1 MNTKID
7 YISAGAGSGKTYKLT
22 HELAARIKHG
32 EIQPEGVIMTTFTIK
47 AAEELRERAKAALY
61 EKGLF
66 DEAERLDQ
74 ALIGTIHSIA
84 YALIRKYWYYL
95 GVSPELRVMTDED
108 KDFYSTQSLSQLP
121 TDEEIM
127 FLSDYRQYFDICKT
141 SDMGSYK
148 AVQDADFWRK
158 DLLRVVEEAEKY
170 EITDLRASRKH
181 SLEVWSKICRPTPGA
196 PAINNDL
203 IRICLENTIARNDQ
217 DKPSDSQ
224 QKRKVKLSLLLH
236 QLRYPNIKVYS
247 DIKSTL
253 LSLPKKL
260 QDDEVRE
267 VLAMLGD
274 LWDRPEV
281 YEKQRKYIELLFDL
295 AKRWM
300 EQYRHFKREHNL
312 LDFNDMEICL
322 LKLIDHKAAREAL
335 QESYSCLMVDEFQDS
350 SPIQVR
356 AFMELSELM
365 TYNIWVGDGKQAIY
379 GFRGTDTSLTNAVI
393 DNLSSES
400 SEGSLTILRK
410 NYRSLPDIVNL
421 CNGVFTPVFS
431 SLMEED
437 KVRLSPDRPQDVS
450 DRPLGYWL
458 LNGANLEDFLPLVAQ
473 SIGAWVKEGVDPSSI
488 AIIARKNNR
497 LHTLAECFEG
507 TGIPINLEGGDV
519 SGTYVYML
527 ITSLIQ
533 LVIDET
539 DTLARAQIAYITEPN
554 MGIKKLIDSKLE
566 YDDHECEEQ
575 WLSEVPLIKAVT
587 AERSRLVHYSAS
599 ALVESLSVEFCLR
612 VRCAE
617 YIQSSNGSAILD
629 SVLQAARTYEE
640 RCLQLTLPST
650 LSGFLHY
657 LESNPPILP
666 GEKEGINLVTYH
678 GSKGLEW
685 DNVVLLDLDNDPIN
699 PNNLIQRS
707 FFGIHAQRV
716 APPTGDN
723 LFPEAQITALPW
735 LFGPG
740 YSTKAPEE
748 YLCRIEPYLEALR
761 QQELDEA
768 KRLLYVGMTRAKNRL
783 ILAIRDK
790 KKEPLKWFEQI
801 GVRVNLEDIGKAGDI
816 DLLGV
821 GSRFRSRFRTRFRN
835 LTPKIDDS
843 DPNEG
848 NQASEENVAEECH
861 TYRYQSTKE
870 YSPRDLSPSAL
881 EDCGEVKLLQP
892 GRQRIPRQG
901 TSDDAVVGNCLH
913 LLFCRPD
920 ILRKCDLS
928 DLLSAYQL
936 QEHLTDIESIRQSWS
951 ALESFL
957 IDTYGQAIAVRHEVP
972 FKRRVDQQIITGSI
986 DMLWQTEEGYVLIDF
1001 KTYSGTT
1008 ETLLDRESDH
1018 YAGLYKGQLDAYRDA
1033 LMAAGHRVLDTLLY
1047 YPILGDIVRVH

>member
-22 HELAARIKHG
+22 HELADRIERR
-32 EIQPEGVIMTTFTIK
+32 EILPEGVIMTTFTIK
-47 AAEELRERAKAALY
+47 AAEELRERAKAVLY

-84 YALIRKYWYYL
+84 YALRRKYWYYL

-224 QKRKVKLSLLLH
+224 QKRKIKLSLLLH
-236 QLRYPNIKVYS
+236 QLRYPNVKVYS
-247 DIKSTL
+247 DIESTL

-260 QDDEVRE
+260 QDDEVRD

-281 YEKQRKYIELLFDL
+281 YEKQMGYIVLLFDL
-295 AKRWM
+295 AERWM

-312 LDFNDMEICL
+312 LDFYDMEICL
-322 LKLIDHKAAREAL
+322 LELIDHEAAREAL
-335 QESYSCLMVDEFQDS
+335 RESYSCLMVDEFQDS

-356 AFMELSELM
+356 TFMELSELM

-393 DNLSSES
+393 DSLSSES

-437 KVRLSPDRPQDVS
+437 KVRLSLGRPKDVS
-450 DRPLGYWL
+450 DPPLGYWL
-458 LNGANLEDFLPLVAQ
+458 LDGSNIDTFLSLVAQ
-473 SIGAWVKEGVDPSSI
+473 SVLERVDNGVDPSSI
-488 AIIARKNNR
+488 AIIARNNNR
-497 LHTLAECFEG
+497 LHTIAECLEE
-507 TGIPINLEGGDV
+507 TGIPINLERGDV

-554 MGIKKLIDSKLE
+554 MGIKELIDSKLE
-566 YDDHECEEQ
+566 YDDQECQEQ

-587 AERSRLVHYSAS
+587 AERSRLAHYSAS

-617 YIQSSNGSAILD
+617 YLQSSNGSAILD

-650 LSGFLHY
+650 LSGFLYY

-740 YSTKAPEE
+740 YTVKAPEE
-748 YLCRIEPYLEALR
+748 YLRRIEPYLEALR

-790 KKEPLKWFEQI
+790 KKEPLKWLEQI
-801 GVRVNLEDIGKAGDI
+801 GVSVNLENIGKADDI

-821 GSRFRSRFRTRFRN
+821 GSLFRN

-843 DPNEG
+843 DSDEG
-848 NQASEENVAEECH
+848 SQDSEKNVAEECH
-861 TYRYQSTKE
+861 TYRYQSTKK

-881 EDCGEVKLLQP
+881 EGFGKVTLLQR

-901 TSDDAVVGNCLH
+901 KSDDAIVGNCLH
-913 LLFCRPD
+913 QLFCRPD
-920 ILRKCDLS
+920 ILRECDLS

-936 QEHLTDIESIRQSWS
+936 QGHLTDIESIRQSWS
-951 ALESFL
+951 ALEDFL
-957 IDTYGQAIAVRHEVP
+957 RSSYGQAIAVRHEVP

-1008 ETLLDRESDH
+1008 ETLFDRESDH
-1018 YAGLYKGQLDAYRDA
+1018 YAGLYKGQLGAYRDA
-1033 LMAAGHRVLDTLLY
+1033 IEAAGLKVLDTLLY
-1047 YPILGDIVRVH
+1047 YPILGDIVRVY

>member
-22 HELAARIKHG
+22 HELADRIERR
-32 EIQPEGVIMTTFTIK
+32 EILPEGVIMTTFTIK
-47 AAEELRERAKAALY
+47 AAEELRERAKAVLY

-224 QKRKVKLSLLLH
+224 QKRKVKLPLLLH
-236 QLRYPNIKVYS
+236 QLRYPNIKVYC

-281 YEKQRKYIELLFDL
+281 YEKQRAYIVLLFDL
-295 AKRWM
+295 AERWM

-322 LKLIDHKAAREAL
+322 LQLIDHEAAREAL
-335 QESYSCLMVDEFQDS
+335 RESYSCLMVDEFQDS

-393 DNLSSES
+393 DDLSSES

-437 KVRLSPDRPQDVS
+437 KVRLSPVRSQSKS

-458 LNGANLEDFLPLVAQ
+458 LDGSNRDIFLSLVAQ
-473 SIGAWVKEGVDPSSI
+473 SIGVWVKEGVDPNSI
-488 AIIARKNNR
+488 AIIARNNDR

-507 TGIPINLEGGDV
+507 TDIKVNLEGGDV

-539 DTLARAQIAYITEPN
+539 DTLARAQIAYITEPS
-554 MGIKKLIDSKLE
+554 MGIKELIDSKLE
-566 YDDHECEEQ
+566 YDDQECKEQ
-575 WLSEVPLIKAVT
+575 WLSEVPLIKAVS
-587 AERSRLVHYSAS
+587 AERARLVHYSAS

-617 YIQSSNGSAILD
+617 YLQSSNGSAILD

-699 PNNLIQRS
+699 PSNLVRRN
-707 FFGIHAQRV
+707 FFGIHAHRV

-735 LFGPG
+735 LFGSG
-740 YSTKAPEE
+740 YTVKAPEE

-790 KKEPLKWFEQI
+790 KKEPLKWLEQI
-801 GVRVNLEDIGKAGDI
+801 GVSVNLENIGKAGDI
-816 DLLGV
+816 KLLGV
-821 GSRFRSRFRTRFRN
+821 GSYFRN
-835 LTPKIDDS
+835 LTPEIDDS

-848 NQASEENVAEECH
+848 NQASEEKVAEECH

-870 YSPRDLSPSAL
+870 YLPRDLSPSAL
-881 EDCGEVKLLQP
+881 EYCGEVKLLQR

-920 ILRKCDLS
+920 ILWEGDLS

-936 QEHLTDIESIRQSWS
+936 QGHLTDIESIRQSWS
-951 ALESFL
+951 ALEDFL
-957 IDTYGQAIAVRHEVP
+957 VRTYGQAIAVRHEVP

-986 DMLWQTEEGYVLIDF
+986 DMLWQTEDGYVLIDF

-1008 ETLLDRESDH
+1008 ATLLDLESDH

-1033 LMAAGHRVLDTLLY
+1033 LKAAGHRVLDTLLY
-1047 YPILGDIVRVH
+1047 YPVLGDIVRVY

>member
-1 MNTKID
+1 MNTRID

-22 HELAARIKHG
+22 HELADRIERG
-32 EIQPEGVIMTTFTIK
+32 EIRPEEVIMTTFTIK
-47 AAEELRERAKAALY
+47 AAEELRERAKAVLY
-61 EKGLF
+61 ERGLF

-84 YALIRKYWYYL
+84 YTLIRKYWYYL

-108 KDFYSTQSLSQLP
+108 KDFYSTQSLSRLP
-121 TDEEIM
+121 TDEEIT
-127 FLSDYRQYFDICKT
+127 FLSDYRQYFDICKAG
-141 SDMGSYK
+141 DMGSYE
-148 AVQDADFWRK
+148 AVQDADYWRK

-170 EITDLRASRKH
+170 EITDLTASRDH
-181 SLEVWSKICRPTPGA
+181 SIEVWSKICRPTPGA
-196 PAINNDL
+196 PAIDNDL
-203 IRICLENTIARNDQ
+203 LRSCIEHTLARNDQ
-217 DKPSDSQ
+217 DKPSNLQ
-224 QKRKVKLSLLLH
+224 QERKIKLSLLLH

-260 QDDEVRE
+260 QDDELRD

-281 YEKQRKYIELLFDL
+281 YEKQRAYIVLLFDL
-295 AKRWM
+295 AERWM

-322 LKLIDHKAAREAL
+322 LELIDHNAAREAL
-335 QESYSCLMVDEFQDS
+335 RESYSCLMVDEFQDS

-356 AFMELSELM
+356 AFMKLSELM
-365 TYNIWVGDGKQAIY
+365 THNIWVGDGKQAIY

-400 SEGSLTILRK
+400 SEGSLTILRD

-437 KVRLSPDRPQDVS
+437 KVRLSPVRSQSKS
-450 DRPLGYWL
+450 DRPLGHWL
-458 LNGANLEDFLPLVAQ
+458 LDGSNREYFLSLVAQ
-473 SIGAWVKEGVDPSSI
+473 SIRVWVKKGVDPGSI
-488 AIIARKNNR
+488 AIIARNNDR
-497 LHTLAECFEG
+497 LHTIAKCFEE
-507 TGIPINLEGGDV
+507 TDIKVNLEGGDV

-554 MGIKKLIDSKLE
+554 MGIKELIDSKLE
-566 YDDHECEEQ
+566 YDDQECQEQ

-587 AERSRLVHYSAS
+587 AERARLVHYSAS

-617 YIQSSNGSAILD
+617 YLLTTNGSAILD

-650 LSGFLHY
+650 LSGFLYY
-657 LESNPPILP
+657 LETNPPILP

-685 DNVVLLDLDNDPIN
+685 DNVVLLDLDNDPISLS
-699 PNNLIQRS
+699 NLVRRN

-716 APPTGDN
+716 APPTGES

-740 YSTKAPEE
+740 YTAKAPEE
-748 YLCRIEPYLEALR
+748 YRGRIEPYLEALR

-790 KKEPLKWFEQI
+790 KKEPLKWLEQI
-801 GVRVNLEDIGKAGDI
+801 GASVSLEDIGKAGDI

-821 GSRFRSRFRTRFRN
+821 GLRFRD
-835 LTPKIDDS
+835 LTPEIDNI

-848 NQASEENVAEECH
+848 NQAPEENVAEECH
-861 TYRYQSTKE
+861 TYRYQSPKK
-870 YSPRDLSPSAL
+870 YPHRDLSPSTL
-881 EDCGEVKLLQP
+881 EDTGEVTLLQR
-892 GRQRIPRQG
+892 GKQRIPRHG
-901 TSDDAVVGNCLH
+901 KSDDAIVGNCLH
-913 LLFCRPD
+913 QLFCRPD
-920 ILRKCDLS
+920 ILRAYDLS

-936 QEHLTDIESIRQSWS
+936 QGHLTDIESIRQSWS
-951 ALESFL
+951 ALEDFL
-957 IDTYGQAIAVRHEVP
+957 LSTYGQAIAVRHEVP

-1033 LMAAGHRVLDTLLY
+1033 IEATGLRVLDTLLY
-1047 YPILGDIVRVH
+1047 YPVLGDIVRVY

>member
-22 HELAARIKHG
+22 HELADRIEKG

-47 AAEELRERAKAALY
+47 AAEELRERAKAVLC
-61 EKGLF
+61 ERGLF

-121 TDEEIM
+121 TDEEIR
-127 FLSDYRQYFDICKT
+127 FLSNYRQYFDICKT

-148 AVQDADFWRK
+148 AVQDTDFWRK

-170 EITDLRASRKH
+170 EIADLTASRDH

-196 PAINNDL
+196 PAIDNNL
-203 IRICLENTIARNDQ
+203 IKTCLEHTIARNDQ
-217 DKPSDSQ
+217 DKPSDKQ
-224 QKRKVKLSLLLH
+224 QERKIKLSLLLH
-236 QLRYPNIKVYS
+236 QLRSPNIKVYS

-260 QDDEVRE
+260 QDDELRD

-281 YEKQRKYIELLFDL
+281 YEKQRRYIVLLFDL
-295 AKRWM
+295 AERWM
-300 EQYRHFKREHNL
+300 KQYRLFKREHNL

-322 LKLIDHKAAREAL
+322 LELIDHDAAREAL
-335 QESYSCLMVDEFQDS
+335 RESYSCLMVDEFQDS

-356 AFMELSELM
+356 AFVELSELM

-393 DNLSSES
+393 DSLSSES
-400 SEGSLTILRK
+400 SEGSLTILRD

-437 KVRLSPDRPQDVS
+437 KVRLSPVRSQSKS

-458 LNGANLEDFLPLVAQ
+458 LDGSNRDYFLSLVAQ
-473 SIGAWVKEGVDPSSI
+473 SVGVWVKEGVDPSSI
-488 AIIARKNNR
+488 AIIARNNDR
-497 LHTLAECFEG
+497 LHTNAECLEG

-554 MGIKKLIDSKLE
+554 MGIKELIDSKLE
-566 YDDHECEEQ
+566 YDDQECKEQ
-575 WLSEVPLIKAVT
+575 WLSEVPLIKAVS
-587 AERSRLVHYSAS
+587 AERARLVHYSAS

-629 SVLQAARTYEE
+629 SVLQTARTYEE

-650 LSGFLHY
+650 LSGFLYY
-657 LESNPPILP
+657 LETNPPILS

-685 DNVVLLDLDNDPIN
+685 DNVILLDLDNNPIN
-699 PNNLIQRS
+699 PSNLVRRN

-716 APPTGDN
+716 APPTGVN

-740 YSTKAPEE
+740 YTAKAPEE

-761 QQELDEA
+761 QQELNEA

-790 KKEPLKWFEQI
+790 KKEPLKWLEQI
-801 GVRVNLEDIGKAGDI
+801 GASVRLEDIGKASDI

-821 GSRFRSRFRTRFRN
+821 GSYFRN
-835 LTPKIDDS
+835 LTPEIDDS

-848 NQASEENVAEECH
+848 NQASEEKVAEECH
-861 TYRYQSTKE
+861 TYRYQSPMV
-870 YSPRDLSPSAL
+870 YPLRDLSPSAL
-881 EDCGEVKLLQP
+881 EGCGEVTLLQR

-913 LLFCRPD
+913 QLFCRPD
-920 ILRKCDLS
+920 ILRACDLA

-936 QEHLTDIESIRQSWS
+936 QGHLTDLESIRQSWS
-951 ALESFL
+951 ALEDFL
-957 IDTYGQAIAVRHEVP
+957 LRTYGQAIAVRHEVP

-986 DMLWQTEEGYVLIDF
+986 DMLWQAEEGYVLIDF

-1033 LMAAGHRVLDTLLY
+1033 IEATGLRVLDTLLY
-1047 YPILGDIVRVH
+1047 YPVLGDIVRVY

>member
-22 HELAARIKHG
+22 HELAYRIERG
-32 EIQPEGVIMTTFTIK
+32 EIQPEEVIMTTFTIK
-47 AAEELRERAKAALY
+47 AAEELRERAKAVLY

-121 TDEEIM
+121 TDEEIT

-141 SDMGSYK
+141 GDIGSYK

-170 EITDLRASRKH
+170 EITDLTASRDH

-196 PAINNDL
+196 PAIDNDL
-203 IRICLENTIARNDQ
+203 LRSCLEHTFARNDQ

-224 QKRKVKLSLLLH
+224 QKRKSKLSLLLH
-236 QLRYPNIKVYS
+236 QLRSPNIKVYS

-260 QDDEVRE
+260 QDDEVRV

-281 YEKQRKYIELLFDL
+281 DEKQREYIVLLFDL

-300 EQYRHFKREHNL
+300 KQYRHFKMEHNL

-322 LKLIDHKAAREAL
+322 LKLIDHEAAREAL
-335 QESYSCLMVDEFQDS
+335 RESYSCLMVDEFQDS

-410 NYRSLPDIVNL
+410 NYRSLPDIVDL

-437 KVRLSPDRPQDVS
+437 KVRLSPGRSQDVS
-450 DRPLGYWL
+450 DPPLGYWL
-458 LNGANLEDFLPLVAQ
+458 LDGSNIDTFLSLVAQ
-473 SIGAWVKEGVDPSSI
+473 SVLERVDNGVDPSSI
-488 AIIARKNNR
+488 AIIARNNDR
-497 LHTLAECFEG
+497 LHSIAKCLEE
-507 TGIPINLEGGDV
+507 TGIPINLERGDV

-554 MGIKKLIDSKLE
+554 MGIKELIDSKLE
-566 YDDHECEEQ
+566 YDDQECQEQ

-587 AERSRLVHYSAS
+587 AERSRLAHYSAS

-617 YIQSSNGSAILD
+617 YLQSSNGSAILD

-650 LSGFLHY
+650 LSGFLYY

-699 PNNLIQRS
+699 PNNLIRRS

-716 APPTGDN
+716 APPTGNN

-735 LFGPG
+735 LFGSG
-740 YSTKAPEE
+740 YTVKAPEE

-790 KKEPLKWFEQI
+790 KKEPLKWLEQI
-801 GVRVNLEDIGKAGDI
+801 GVSVNLKDIGKAGDI

-821 GSRFRSRFRTRFRN
+821 DSNFRN
-835 LTPKIDDS
+835 LTPKIDDRDS
-843 DPNEG
+843 DEG
-848 NQASEENVAEECH
+848 SQDSEKKVAEECH

-881 EDCGEVKLLQP
+881 EGFGEVTLLQR

-913 LLFCRPD
+913 QLFCRLD
-920 ILRKCDLS
+920 ILRACDLS

-936 QEHLTDIESIRQSWS
+936 QGHLTDIESIRQSWS
-951 ALESFL
+951 ALEDFL
-957 IDTYGQAIAVRHEVP
+957 VRTYGQAIAVRHEVP
-972 FKRRVDQQIITGSI
+972 FKHRVDQQIITGSI

-1033 LMAAGHRVLDTLLY
+1033 IEAAGLKVLDTLLY
-1047 YPILGDIVRVH
+1047 YPILGDIVRVY